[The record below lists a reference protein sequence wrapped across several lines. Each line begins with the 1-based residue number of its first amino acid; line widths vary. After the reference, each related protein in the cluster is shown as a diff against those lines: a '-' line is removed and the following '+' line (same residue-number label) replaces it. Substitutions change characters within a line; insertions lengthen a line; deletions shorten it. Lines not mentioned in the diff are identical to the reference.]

1 MTVSEMITLGRMI
14 LMDDEKVE
22 NRGKKSSTGVRGVVM
37 TSRGNYRA
45 QIMYDGKPKSIGIFK
60 TLDEA
65 SVALAKAKLR
75 KQNDLLNNEP
85 YMSHDEIKTRYK
97 WSENKLDSVEI
108 LADLN
113 DCSKEKIRH
122 ILWGDRKHGY

>member
-14 LMDDEKVE
+14 LMDDGE
-22 NRGKKSSTGVRGVVM
+22 
-37 TSRGNYRA
+37 
-45 QIMYDGKPKSIGIFK
+45 PKSIGIFK

-65 SVALAKAKLR
+65 SAALEKAKLR

-113 DCSKEKIRH
+113 NCSKEKIRH
-122 ILWGDRKHGY
+122 ILWGDRKRGY